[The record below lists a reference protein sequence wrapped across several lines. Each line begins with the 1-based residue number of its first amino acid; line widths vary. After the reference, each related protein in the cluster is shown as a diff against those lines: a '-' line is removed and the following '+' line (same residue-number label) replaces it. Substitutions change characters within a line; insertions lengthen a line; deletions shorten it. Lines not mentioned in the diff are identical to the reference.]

1 MAGPTAREHGDPW
14 PDLLAENHALLDR
27 TSTAERVADAL
38 RQLIIDGRLL
48 PGTRLSEH
56 SAGKALAVSRNTLR
70 EAFRLLA
77 RDRLLVHEFHRGV
90 YVRVLHADDVTDLYR
105 TRRLLET
112 GAIRRAGE
120 ASADAVA
127 AIETAVTT
135 AEQAAA
141 DERWLD
147 VGTANMQFH
156 QAIAALA
163 GSARTDEI
171 MRALTAELRLAFHAM
186 AELRPF
192 HEPYIALNR
201 DIARLLTS
209 GHVDAAAEALEE
221 YFTTAERQLLDAF
234 T

>member
-1 MAGPTAREHGDPW
+1 MAGPTAHDRDDPW
-14 PDLLAENHALLDR
+14 SDLLAEDHALLDR

-38 RQLIIDGRLL
+38 RQLIIDGRLR

-70 EAFRLLA
+70 EAFRLLGHE
-77 RDRLLVHEFHRGV
+77 RLLVHEFHRGV

-112 GAIRRAGE
+112 GAIRRAAE
-120 ASADAVA
+120 APAEAVA
-127 AIETAVTT
+127 AVEAAVAD

-147 VGTANMQFH
+147 VGSANMRFH

-163 GSARTDEI
+163 GSPRTDEI
-171 MRALTAELRLAFHAM
+171 MRQLTAELRLAFHAM
-186 AELRPF
+186 SELRPF
-192 HEPYIALNR
+192 HEPYIAMNR
-201 DIARLLTS
+201 DLARLLAA
-209 GHVDAAAEALEE
+209 GEIDAAATALEE
-221 YFTTAERQLLDAF
+221 YLTTAERQLLDAF
-234 T
+234 P